1 MMKFLNRLMDS
12 NEREVRQLEP
22 VVARI
27 NELEAEFTA
36 LSDAELRTKTDEF
49 RARLRDEL
57 GDLLVPYEL
66 RERVV
71 DPEAELEDSELAG
84 ADPNRLREER
94 RERRKAERAE
104 IDAAL
109 NEILPEAFAAVR
121 EAMRRALGKRHYDV
135 QLIGGIVLHRG
146 AIAEMK
152 TGEGKTFVAPLAAYL
167 NGLTGR
173 GVHVVTVNDYLAK
186 RDAQWIGEVFHGL
199 GMSVGSIQHDV
210 AFVFDPDHPQTDERL
225 RNLRP
230 VVRAEA
236 YAADVTY
243 GTNNEFG
250 FDYLR
255 DNLVVDLAQRVQRGH
270 FFAIVDEVDNIL
282 IDEARTPLIISGQAE
297 QAVDKYTQFAR
308 LVPRLKAEDDY
319 ILDEK
324 FKQVAITEAGT
335 EKMERWLGIENM
347 FDNDFSLARHLEQ
360 ALKAEVLYQ
369 RDRDYVVKDGEV
381 IIVDEFTG
389 RLMPGRRWSE
399 GLHQA
404 VEAKEGVKIQH
415 ESQTLATITFQNYF
429 RMYDKLSGM
438 TGTAETE
445 AEEFSKIYELEVVV
459 VPTNRPMVRDD
470 FADLVFRGQTG
481 KWEAVVDEIVEEHE
495 KGRPVLVGTISVAV
509 SEMLGEMLK
518 RRGIKHHVLNA
529 KFHERE
535 AEIVAQAGRSG
546 AVTIATNMAGRGTDI
561 ILGGNPEML
570 AADLLHKKGTNVIE
584 ASPDEYAAALAEA
597 DQICSEDRERV
608 LAAGGLHIVG
618 TERHEARRIDNQLR
632 GRSGRQ
638 GDPGSSRFYLS
649 LEDDLMRRFAS
660 DRVSGIMARLG
671 FDDNT
676 ALESGMVSRT
686 IEGAQTR
693 VEGYNFDTRK
703 HVVEYDDVIN
713 RQRETIYHERERI
726 LRSPDLGPTVRAMLD
741 DEVRALVAE
750 HASAEYHGDW
760 NRDGLR
766 ARIAAMIPTLD
777 PAALAVIDQL
787 TDPVALAEELAELTL
802 AAYDRKRDGD
812 RRGGGQ
818 GPRAAGP
825 AAGHRHAVGRAP
837 DRGRRHA
844 ARDRPPRLLTARPA
858 QRVQGR
864 GLPHVRRAEGHDP
877 DRCHQHDLQGHRRS
891 RADQPATTA
900 DGRGATRRGGRWR
913 RGHRHRSRGRDR
925 RGGGRQRPAGPGQI
939 GSQAGP
945 QRPVLVRIGQ
955 EVQALPRRMKHRPGG
970 AARRPRKLPLG
981 ERERRR

>member
-1 MMKFLNRLMDS
+1 MMKFLNRLVDS
-12 NEREVRQLEP
+12 NEREVKGLEP
-22 VVARI
+22 LVAEI
-27 NELEAEFTA
+27 NALEPEYQA
-36 LSDAELRTKTDEF
+36 LSAAELRARTDDF
-49 RARLRDEL
+49 RSRLRDEL

-66 RERVV
+66 RERPA
-71 DPEAELEDSELAG
+71 DPELELADSELAG
-84 ADPNRLREER
+84 ADPNRIREER
-94 RERRKAERAE
+94 AERRKRERRE
-104 IDAAL
+104 IDGAL
-109 NEILPEAFAAVR
+109 DALLPEAFAAVR
-121 EAMRRALGKRHYDV
+121 EAMRRSLGKRHYDV
-135 QLIGGIVLHRG
+135 QLMGGVVLHRG

-167 NGLTGR
+167 NALAGR

-186 RDAQWIGEVFHGL
+186 RDAQWIGEVFHLL
-199 GMSVGSIQHDV
+199 GMSVGSIQHEA
-210 AFVFDPDHPQTDERL
+210 AFRFDPDFPQTDERL

-230 VVRAEA
+230 VPRVEA

-270 FFAIVDEVDNIL
+270 FFSIVDEVDNIL

-297 QAVDKYTQFAR
+297 QSVDKYVQFAQ
-308 LVPRLKAEDDY
+308 LVPRLRAEEDY

-335 EKMERWLGIENM
+335 EKMERWLGIDNM

-360 ALKAEVLYQ
+360 ALKAEVLYH

-381 IIVDEFTG
+381 VIVDEFTG

-404 VEAKEGVKIQH
+404 VEAKEGVNIQH

-429 RMYDKLSGM
+429 RMYDKLAGM

-459 VPTNRPMVRDD
+459 IPTNRPMVRGD
-470 FADLVFRGQTG
+470 FADLVFRSQQG
-481 KWEAVVDEIVEEHE
+481 KWQAVVDEIVEEHE
-495 KGRPVLVGTISVAV
+495 RGRPVLVGTISVAV
-509 SEMLGEMLK
+509 SEMLSEMLK
-518 RRGIKHHVLNA
+518 RRGIKHSTLNA

-561 ILGGNPEML
+561 ILGGNPEVL
-570 AADLLHKKGTNVIE
+570 AAELLHKRGTNVLE
-584 ASPDEYAAALAEA
+584 ASPEEYAAALAEA
-597 DQICSEDRERV
+597 DQVCAEDRERV
-608 LAAGGLHIVG
+608 VAAGGLHIVG

-660 DRVSGIMARLG
+660 DRVSNIMKRLG
-671 FDDNT
+671 FDDDT

-703 HVVEYDDVIN
+703 HVVQYDDVIN

-726 LRSPDLGPTVRAMLD
+726 LRSADLGPTVGAMLE
-741 DEVRALVAE
+741 DEVRGLAAE
-750 HASAEYHGDW
+750 HTAADYHGDW
-760 NRDGLR
+760 NLDGLKARITAMIPNLEPTALAFVDEEADAPALADGLVDLVLAAYERKREETGPEGIKILERLVLLRIIDSLWIEHLTAVDDMRRGIGLR
-766 ARIAAMIPTLD
+766 AYSQRD
-777 PAALAVIDQL
+777 PLNEFKVEAYSMFD
-787 TDPVALAEELAELTL
+787 ELKATIRHDVTNTIFKVTVVREPAT
-802 AAYDRKRDGD
+802 AQPERMTESRPDVSGT
-812 RRGGGQ
+812 
-818 GPRAAGP
+818 PAG
-825 AAGHRHAVGRAP
+825 R
-837 DRGRRHA
+837 RGRR
-844 ARDRPPRLLTARPA
+844 
-858 QRVQGR
+858 
-864 GLPHVRRAEGHDP
+864 
-877 DRCHQHDLQGHRRS
+877 RS
-891 RADQPATTA
+891 QA
-900 DGRGATRRGGRWR
+900 GG
-913 RGHRHRSRGRDR
+913 GRDR
-925 RGGGRQRPAGPGQI
+925 
-939 GSQAGP
+939 
-945 QRPVLVRIGQ
+945 
-955 EVQALPRRMKHRPGG
+955 G
-970 AARRPRKLPLG
+970 AASGNGKQPQARSGPKIGRNDPCWCGSGKKYKRCHG
-981 ERERRR
+981 A